1 VSQKLYVGNLPFN
14 TTEDQLKEHF
24 SKYGEVSSVI
34 IVKDRDTQRS
44 RGFGFVEMY
53 EISTALNEANGST
66 LGGRSLTVS
75 LAREREKSSNNLK
88 RH

>member
-1 VSQKLYVGNLPFN
+1 
-14 TTEDQLKEHF
+14 
-24 SKYGEVSSVI
+24 
-34 IVKDRDTQRS
+34 
-44 RGFGFVEMY
+44 MY

>member
-34 IVKDRDTQRS
+34 IIKDRDTQRS
-44 RGFGFVEMY
+44 RGF
-53 EISTALNEANGST
+53 
-66 LGGRSLTVS
+66 
-75 LAREREKSSNNLK
+75 
-88 RH
+88 